1 MKKKEL
7 PRLSLNRETIK
18 RLDEP
23 TLAEKVVAGDP
34 PSSQVCCP
42 TMTCPG

>member
-23 TLAEKVVAGDP
+23 TLGEKVVAGDAP
-34 PSSQVCCP
+34 PSSQLCCP
-42 TMTCPG
+42 TVTCP